1 MPLVGWPRGPP
12 ASSESQQ
19 AIMANPRKF
28 SEKIALH
35 NQKQAEETAA
45 FEAILREVSA
55 TTRGALHSLEGM
67 KQPPGRQSLVDR
79 MHRDRNRPIPGHGR
93 RSAPFDKRAD
103 HSPYGSA
110 YLSPP
115 PDTSWRRTN
124 SDSALHTS
132 TVAPQV
138 QTLPGGT
145 TPPTNRREVAF
156 CDIIQSSPIDCIYP
170 SPEQDSDIQGIHIP
184 ISNNTGSLPDLTN
197 LHFPSGLVTPL
208 DSEDLQ
214 QQGYTQVSTHSN
226 LSPTSAHQ
234 VLSSSDQTSGAIRRR
249 GGPAPLVLQG
259 QAGLSQLTQQ
269 MVQQVCGHSQVYAP
283 C

>member
-1 MPLVGWPRGPP
+1 MDDIRYVFYNAVYKFNMLFTSHIVLIWYLYYVNRWFPWFTVFQIKFDQFSLWLHDAFHDTINNSMFIYSCR
-12 ASSESQQ
+12 SSGML
-19 AIMANPRKF
+19 IMVLYF
-28 SEKIALH
+28 I
-35 NQKQAEETAA
+35 
-45 FEAILREVSA
+45 
-55 TTRGALHSLEGM
+55 
-67 KQPPGRQSLVDR
+67 
-79 MHRDRNRPIPGHGR
+79 
-93 RSAPFDKRAD
+93 
-103 HSPYGSA
+103 
-110 YLSPP
+110 
-115 PDTSWRRTN
+115 SWRF
-124 SDSALHTS
+124 S
-132 TVAPQV
+132 
-138 QTLPGGT
+138 
-145 TPPTNRREVAF
+145 
-156 CDIIQSSPIDCIYP
+156 IYP